1 MVEKRNEKER
11 FPFVFN
17 FGQRFVQMGIFG
29 ALLEKALLHMFSF
42 SMLLAFAFIY
52 KNISWFRSFYLIPL
66 SFPCSCLPSFLLP
79 LLLSFFW
86 EKNQFLL
93 SSTFWSSCLL
103 PHLMCAQFSL
113 FIFFTFTCKICR
125 ICSVRTARVYTLF
138 CAFTV
143 VGHDSGYWWVLPK

>member
-17 FGQRFVQMGIFG
+17 FGQRFVQVGIFG
-29 ALLEKALLHMFSF
+29 ALLQKALLHMFSF

-79 LLLSFFW
+79 LLLSFFLR
-86 EKNQFLL
+86 EESVSSLFNVLEFVFASPPYVCPIFIVHFFLL
-93 SSTFWSSCLL
+93 L
-103 PHLMCAQFSL
+103 
-113 FIFFTFTCKICR
+113 R
-125 ICSVRTARVYTLF
+125 VRFAVFAL
-138 CAFTV
+138 
-143 VGHDSGYWWVLPK
+143 